1 MVRREEE
8 KARALPWSRWGRRPQ
23 TPFVGRRQLLAGAA
37 LVATG
42 ARGLAP
48 FTVILDWLLNANHA
62 GLFAAE
68 ATGAFARAG
77 LDVRLV
83 SPSDP
88 ASPPRLLAAGQADLA
103 ISYGSQINLLVAG
116 HLPVV
121 RVATVIGNP
130 LVVLLAL
137 AGGGIRT
144 LADLRGRTVGISVP
158 GVDPPLLGV
167 MLGTVGLRLADVHLV
182 DVNYALVTSLLTH
195 RVDVVTGALR
205 NAEVLQVQEMGGTP
219 LLFDP
224 TEHGVPPAD
233 ELVLIAR
240 RDRIGD
246 PRVAAFIGA
255 LAEGVAAVQ
264 HDPAGLRRRFV
275 AAHPDLD
282 GTFDRASWHATVPL
296 LTPDPGRLDAARYER
311 FAAFCVAAKLIPA
324 PQVLGDYAVQIVP

>member
-1 MVRREEE
+1 MRNGGAGHAAESRFPVLRRH
-8 KARALPWSRWGRRPQ
+8 
-23 TPFVGRRQLLAGAA
+23 VLASGAA
-37 LVATG
+37 LLATG
-42 ARGLAP
+42 ARSLAP
-48 FTVILDWLLNANHA
+48 FTVILDWLLNADHA

-68 ATGAFARAG
+68 ATGAYARAG
-77 LDVRLV
+77 LDVRLI

-88 ASPPRLLAAGQADLA
+88 SSPPRLLAAGQADLA
-103 ISYGSQINLLVAG
+103 ISYGSQLNILVAG
-116 HLPVV
+116 GLPVV
-121 RVATVIGNP
+121 RVATVIGDP

-137 AGGGIRT
+137 AGRGIRT
-144 LADLRGRTVGISVP
+144 LADLRGRTIGISVP

-167 MLGTVGLRLADVHLV
+167 MLRTVGLRLEDVHLV

-195 RVDVVTGALR
+195 RVDAVTGALR
-205 NAEVLQVQEMGGTP
+205 NAEVLQVGEMGAAP

-246 PRVAAFIGA
+246 PRIAAFIGA
-255 LAEGVAAVQ
+255 LDEGVATVQ
-264 HDPAGLRRRFV
+264 HDPDGVRQRFV

-296 LTPDPGRLDAARYER
+296 LSPDPGRLDAARYQR
-311 FAAFCVAAKLIPA
+311 FAAFCVAAKLTPTLQA
-324 PQVLGDYAVQIVP
+324 LGDYAVQIVP